1 MNARE
6 ITFAPLRRRER
17 ERRIAAL
24 RQRLR
29 DTLGPNDCSVWLYS
43 CGEAFG
49 YGSLA
54 RGDWDGFSD
63 TDLLVVA
70 ANQDAAERAAD
81 QLMEDLVGDDV
92 LAGDPRPGDLPPAAI
107 PWRTRRRWNWSGRA
121 TASRRSPRPRRC
133 WPGWSGWIRGR
144 VEGLKAKANDNEASP
159 VIHAMRSTIT
169 ARGQTVVPAPIRE
182 RFGLGPSTRLEWIV
196 DGDGAIRVVPV
207 DLDPIRAFRG
217 SGAGGGTARLLKER
231 QLDRRK
237 EDGTER
243 VAQLLQAARSGESRF
258 LVCFMSR
265 MEVLDADH
273 LGALQ
278 RCPPGAG
285 RRHQGLP
292 SPLAG

>member
-81 QLMEDLVGDDV
+81 QLMEALLGDDV
-92 LAGDPRPGDLPPAAI
+92 LAIDQE
-107 PWRTRRRWNWSGRA
+107 RWQA
-121 TASRRSPRPRRC
+121 MARSP
-133 WPGWSGWIRGR
+133 
-144 VEGLKAKANDNEASP
+144 SP
-159 VIHAMRSTIT
+159 T
-169 ARGQTVVPAPIRE
+169 
-182 RFGLGPSTRLEWIV
+182 
-196 DGDGAIRVVPV
+196 
-207 DLDPIRAFRG
+207 
-217 SGAGGGTARLLKER
+217 GGT
-231 QLDRRK
+231 
-237 EDGTER
+237 T
-243 VAQLLQAARSGESRF
+243 
-258 LVCFMSR
+258 
-265 MEVLDADH
+265 
-273 LGALQ
+273 
-278 RCPPGAG
+278 PPP
-285 RRHQGLP
+285 LP
-292 SPLAG
+292 SCG